1 MRIFTSVFL
10 CSTFSSKFVHVVHSG
25 AAIASPISLAADL
38 IMENIQTEE
47 EMQPLATPT
56 RRVAQAYSYKDSQK

>member
-10 CSTFSSKFVHVVHSG
+10 CSTFSSKFVHVHSG